1 LITAPTHASS
11 ITLQERVRA
20 IQGRLADAGVTAI
33 DMRRAGSLETD
44 MNVPQPVDAGFGL
57 MAPPQINRLEGP
69 IVARPITRRNETQF
83 RWFIDGTQK
92 TLAVWRIG
100 VVPVIVGIAVV
111 GIVERDDHGECFLLG
126 ETLRER
132 VTWFVPTRTTSP
144 QLNRL
149 VEVLQD
155 AGEDV
160 QDPLESFARDE
171 SQLPMYHELS
181 GNYGRLLY
189 HAQER
194 SGKVRGEIERWL
206 VRVWDNE
213 IRRPGEDDW
222 LVVDGRLSGQYVN
235 AIGFVKDPTSQHLAG
250 DEAAALY
257 SLPAGHRTTAYEL
270 LPSRADDEDD
280 DTELRNQAFTMWYQ
294 RMWPADGLDARHALI
309 RIETGSHVQDS
320 ELIDDIAT
328 WLMAERVPRP
338 TGDAR
343 WPTMLYPVHL
353 LELMLKR
360 RISAI
365 TAGWPS
371 S

>member
-1 LITAPTHASS
+1 MITVPTSASS
-11 ITLQERVRA
+11 TTLQDRVRA
-20 IQGRLADAGVTAI
+20 IQDRLAAAGVTAI

-44 MNVPQPVDAGFGL
+44 MNIPQPVDAGFGL
-57 MAPPQINRLEGP
+57 MAPPQIQRLEGP
-69 IVARPITRRNETQF
+69 IVARPIERRNETRF
-83 RWFIDGTQK
+83 RWFLDGAQK
-92 TLAVWRIG
+92 TLPVWRIG
-100 VVPVIVGIAVV
+100 IVPVIVGIAVV
-111 GIVERDDHGECFLLG
+111 GIIERDEHGECFLVG
-126 ETLRER
+126 STLRER
-132 VTWFVPTRTTSP
+132 VTWFVPTRTAAP
-144 QLNRL
+144 ELNRL
-149 VEVLQD
+149 VDVLQD
-155 AGEDV
+155 AGEDI

-171 SQLPMYHELS
+171 SQLGMYHELA

-194 SGKVRGEIERWL
+194 AGKVRGEIERWL
-206 VRVWDNE
+206 VRVWDND
-213 IRRPGEDDW
+213 IRRTGEDAW

-235 AIGFVKDPTSQHLAG
+235 AIGFVKDPTSQHLVG
-250 DEAAALY
+250 EEAAALF

-270 LPSRADDEDD
+270 LPSRAGNGEDD
-280 DTELRNQAFTMWYQ
+280 GELRNQAFTMWYQ

-309 RIETGSHVQDS
+309 RIEAGSHVHDS

-338 TGDAR
+338 TADAR

-360 RISAI
+360 RINAI

-371 S
+371 